1 VNFNGTS
8 VGLDVHALSVVA
20 HAVDEETG
28 QVERARLCPDHGEIL
43 DWLHRLRGPVRV
55 AYEAGPTGFG
65 LARALAAAQIDC
77 VVAAPSKLVRPAGD
91 RVKTD
96 ARDAAH
102 LTRLLGEVTAVTVP
116 EAEVEAV
123 RDLVRARED
132 ARADLMRVR
141 HRLSKLLLRQGRI
154 YSGGQAWT
162 GVHETWLRRQRFDD
176 AHTTAAFDH
185 HFDAVLTAT
194 AARDCLDEQI
204 VTVAASPRWADPVDR
219 LGCLRGISA
228 LTGLALTVEIG
239 DWTRFTGSSIG
250 AYVGLVP
257 TEYSSGASRVQG
269 SITKAGNAHV
279 RRLLIESAWH
289 HRAAYRNPGPTMR
302 ARWARVDPA
311 LKDRGHAGNRRL
323 HQQWCRFNERKKAP
337 RRGQRRSRPSTRR
350 LVLVAGHT
358 DLSAAAKLDRS
369 QPVDGE
375 VGELDLRYSYEQ
387 QQDSPNADATPA
399 PREQPPFAPNHR
411 LAVPNP
417 RISV

>member
-1 VNFNGTS
+1 VSFNGTS

-20 HAVDEETG
+20 HALDEETG
-28 QVERARLCPDHGEIL
+28 RVERARLCPDHGEIL
-43 DWLHRLRGPVRV
+43 GWLRQLRAPVRV

-65 LARALAAAQIDC
+65 LARALTEAQIEC
-77 VVAAPSKLVRPAGD
+77 VVAAPSKLIRPAGD

-102 LTRLLGEVTAVTVP
+102 LTRLLRLGEITAVTVP
-116 EAEVEAV
+116 EADVEAV

-132 ARADLMRVR
+132 ARTDLMRVR

-154 YSGGQAWT
+154 YSDGKAWT
-162 GVHETWLRRQRFDD
+162 GLHEIWLRRQRFDH
-176 AHTTAAFDH
+176 AHTAAAFDH

-194 AARDCLDEQI
+194 AARDRLDEQI
-204 VTVAASPRWADPVDR
+204 VEVAAAPRWSDQVDR

-257 TEYSSGASRVQG
+257 CEYSSGASRVQG

-289 HRAAYRNPGPTMR
+289 HRPAYRNPGPTMR
-302 ARWARVDPA
+302 PRWAKVDPA

-323 HQQWCRFNERKKAP
+323 HQQWCRFNERKKNHVVANVAVA
-337 RRGQRRSRPSTRR
+337 RQ
-350 LVLVAGHT
+350 LVGWCWSLAT
-358 DLSAAAKLDRS
+358 LS
-369 QPVDGE
+369 
-375 VGELDLRYSYEQ
+375 
-387 QQDSPNADATPA
+387 
-399 PREQPPFAPNHR
+399 
-411 LAVPNP
+411 
-417 RISV
+417 